1 MDLKRLFPPSAQNV
15 KDETCVIGEH
25 EFRLD
30 EIEFLAIEKTAI
42 PAATF
47 IDGGSAV
54 IFSTPARCIGIIK
67 VCAVRTEGLQR
78 KEILT
83 HQYLVSITANG
94 KDFFVQSEALG
105 PSDERV
111 AQRLNAALTELP
123 DNTTPE
129 LLLDPLRA
137 MAERAL
143 APEGIVIHD
152 GSFRT
157 TNPLLQRLAPGEN
170 TCALSKTSGIMTS
183 KQRPIGMALLTRAP
197 KGAWAAKLTQNIF
210 CVRLNDRA
218 AHTFI
223 LEGCNEALPLLAAWS
238 ADMTFPGYPYPLV
251 LADQMARVTN
261 NERDAWRIVL
271 SSDENAMKILAD
283 ELKATDAHAML
294 EHILYGR

>member
-1 MDLKRLFPPSAQNV
+1 MDLKRLFPPSSQTA
-15 KDETCVIGEH
+15 KDETCIIGEH
-25 EFRLD
+25 EFRL
-30 EIEFLAIEKTAI
+30 EEVEFLPITKQDI
-42 PAATF
+42 PSATF
-47 IDGGSAV
+47 IDGGSAS
-54 IFSTPARCIGIIK
+54 IFGTPARCIGIIK

-78 KEILT
+78 KEIIT
-83 HQYLVSITANG
+83 HQYLVSITTNG
-94 KDFFVQSEALG
+94 DGFVVQSEALG
-105 PSDERV
+105 PSDEYV
-111 AQRLNAALTELP
+111 GQVLNCEITGLREF
-123 DNTTPE
+123 TPE
-129 LLLDPLRA
+129 MLLDPLRA

-143 APEGIVIHD
+143 APQGIVVHD

-157 TNPLLQRLAPGEN
+157 TNQLLQRLVVNKNA
-170 TCALSKTSGIMTS
+170 CALSKTSGILTS

-197 KGAWAAKLTQNIF
+197 KGSWMAKLAPGIS

-223 LEGCNEALPLLAAWS
+223 LEGNCDDALPLLSAWS